1 MKNRSKYVFLK
12 NKKAQ
17 VVSTDLMVAVMIIL
31 LIVGALSAILI
42 EYLNFEQQ
50 RSENRDLEL
59 KGQGAVSTLTGTQGY
74 PANWEQDVT

>member
-1 MKNRSKYVFLK
+1 M
-12 NKKAQ
+12 KAQ
-17 VVSTDLMVAVMIIL
+17 VVSTDLMAAVLIIL

-59 KGQGAVSTLTGTQGY
+59 KGQGAVSTLTSTQGY
-74 PANWEQDVT
+74 PSNWEEGVS